1 MRAFWMG
8 GVYVSEGQEAKESV
22 IQFRDEKNNMSEMC
36 RESVSRRKWGLDGPG
51 LCHFMY
57 FCTLS

>member
-1 MRAFWMG
+1 MG
-8 GVYVSEGQEAKESV
+8 GVYVYEGQEAKESV
-22 IQFRDEKNNMSEMC
+22 TQFRDEKNNKSEMC
-36 RESVSRRKWGLDGPG
+36 RESVSRCKWGLDGPG